1 MFAKISLQTEGLLV
15 PCYSDRLEKGI
26 DSEGK
31 MQTLRKR
38 CVIDP
43 VEATAIT
50 LRRLSTA
57 NKLIDLQPE
66 FWTLQPEFWK
76 QRSALSEIFYHA
88 LKIFYCDFG
97 SALETWQQSLVFCGQ
112 EHTQNAWR
120 TKAHPLTV
128 SSALSMVLES
138 RLQDPVVPVSELR
151 IMVTRGK
158 IV

>member
-66 FWTLQPEFWK
+66 FGK

-151 IMVTRGK
+151 IMVTKGK